1 MQLKPIDQQVVAVVG
16 ASSGIGRETA
26 IQFAARGAKLV
37 VSARSE
43 PGLDSLVDE
52 IRQIWG
58 EAIAVPADIAHLKQ
72 VKAIADRAIQQ
83 YGRLDTW
90 VHLAAINLYAIFEQT
105 DNTRRV

>member
-1 MQLKPIDQQVVAVVG
+1 MQLKPINQQVVAVVG

-52 IRQIWG
+52 IRQMGG
-58 EAIAVPADIAHLKQ
+58 EAIAVPADVTNFEQ
-72 VKAIADRAIQQ
+72 VKAIADHTPYHPAI
-83 YGRLDTW
+83 RTTR
-90 VHLAAINLYAIFEQT
+90 HLGAFSRHQSLR
-105 DNTRRV
+105 DV